1 MENIKSKVVL
11 GLLLGVV
18 VIVGL
23 ALVADLPKVVSAVE
37 GFEWGWLPLILG
49 LTSFNYL
56 LRFFKWHYYLRQ
68 VDIHNISRSDS
79 LKVFLGG
86 FATTVTPGK
95 IGEAIKSLWLK
106 NLTGVGVARTLPV
119 VAAERLSDALACA
132 LLASVGVF
140 AYPSYWPAFLA
151 ILAVMLGGIVV
162 IQIRSL
168 SLWLLGIAE
177 RLPLV
182 SRFAH
187 SLHEFYESSFELLR
201 LKNLV
206 VAVGLGTL
214 SWAGEGAAFFLVLRG
229 LGIGP
234 TLTLLFQAIFILAF
248 SVIVGGASTLPG
260 GLGAAEVSLA
270 GMLVFVVG
278 LSRDLAASA
287 ALLIRFCTLWFG
299 VTLGFIMLA
308 LYRRRL
314 FGGQKPEAGGQTSEI
329 GRPVS
334 EEDAVSP
341 RP

>member
-1 MENIKSKVVL
+1 MATIKSKIVL
-11 GLLLGVV
+11 GLLLGAV

-23 ALVADLPKVVSAVE
+23 ALMADLPKVASAVR
-37 GFEWGWLPLILG
+37 GFEWNWFPLILG

-68 VDIHNISRSDS
+68 VGLDNIGWRDS

-95 IGEAIKSLWLK
+95 VGEAFKSLWLK
-106 NLTGVGVARTLPV
+106 NLTGAGIARTLPV

-140 AYPSYWPAFLA
+140 AYPNYWPAFAA
-151 ILAVMLGGIVV
+151 ILAVMLGAIVV
-162 IQIRSL
+162 IQIRPL

-177 RLPLV
+177 RLSLV

-206 VAVGLGTL
+206 VAVGLGTI
-214 SWAGEGAAFFLVLRG
+214 SWAGEGAAFWLVLNG
-229 LGIGP
+229 LGVEA
-234 TLTLLFQAIFILAF
+234 TATLLFQAIFILAF
-248 SVIVGGASTLPG
+248 SVIIGGASTLPG

-270 GMLVFVVG
+270 GMLALIVG
-278 LSRDLAASA
+278 LPRELAASA
-287 ALLIRFCTLWFG
+287 SLLIRLCTLWFG
-299 VTLGFIMLA
+299 VTLGFLMLA
-308 LYRRRL
+308 LFRRQL
-314 FGGQKPEAGGQTSEI
+314 FQDRQPQAPISHTGDQSLRRES
-329 GRPVS
+329 
-334 EEDAVSP
+334 
-341 RP
+341 